1 MTADNMSAAPERIW
15 AFNSKQTGY
24 RFYANG
30 PQPEFDNVEYVR
42 ADLAALPAV
51 APALM
56 DELVEAVKRLNA
68 ACDAMWNDHQ
78 RLEENLGRFGQ
89 KYRIK
94 EVHVKAITEAQQQ
107 LPAVLA
113 KIEGA

>member
-1 MTADNMSAAPERIW
+1 MMTADNMSAAPERIW

-51 APALM
+51 DPAPKHEPKPHKPE
-56 DELVEAVKRLNA
+56 D
-68 ACDAMWNDHQ
+68 C
-78 RLEENLGRFGQ
+78 
-89 KYRIK
+89 
-94 EVHVKAITEAQQQ
+94 
-107 LPAVLA
+107 
-113 KIEGA
+113 